1 MYKQTKNTRLE
12 QSKRP
17 LLHWIKRKFIII
29 ITAFMLGM
37 ANGMHTED
45 TRIKGNQN
53 YTEQHKKD

>member
-1 MYKQTKNTRLE
+1 MYKQNKTRLE
-12 QSKRP
+12 KSKRP
-17 LLHWIKRKFIII
+17 LHWIKRRLLLI

-37 ANGMHTED
+37 ANGMNVED

>member
-1 MYKQTKNTRLE
+1 MYKHNHKKSLA
-12 QSKRP
+12 QSKQP
-17 LLHWIKRKFIII
+17 LHWLKRKIIVI
-29 ITAFMLGM
+29 LTAFMLGM